1 MPADFSWQGLTDA
14 AIRIPIT
21 ERNMDYKVQW
31 EYVDRRGKIKELTL
45 KVQRTTKGVK
55 YDDLC
60 VSEII
65 LLR

>member
-1 MPADFSWQGLTDA
+1 
-14 AIRIPIT
+14 
-21 ERNMDYKVQW
+21 MDYKVQW

-60 VSEII
+60 ISVII
-65 LLR
+65 LLK